1 VTDDE
6 GLRERFGQALRGRPE
21 LIVRSPGR
29 VNLIGEHTDYNDG
42 WVLPAAL
49 DMGTDVAARA
59 RDDRMLRVVAPRLG
73 AGDLVSLDDLRPTD
87 GPEWTRYVR
96 GSAAMVE
103 AAGHR
108 IPGADLLI
116 DSDLPIGAG
125 LSSSASLELGVAV
138 ALLSLVGATWDRDW
152 LARLGQ
158 RVENEVV
165 GVRSGIMDQ
174 LAVARGVA
182 GHALL
187 IDCRSLSAQP
197 VPVPPQAR
205 ILILD
210 SAVPRTLAGSA
221 YNDRRAECESALAA
235 LRVADP
241 GLRALRDVTPEL
253 LAAEK
258 GRLKDVE
265 LRRARHVVTENQ
277 RVLDA
282 TAALRSGEVER
293 FGQLM
298 CSSHAS
304 LRDDY
309 EVSGPELDAL
319 VEIAVKTGGVYGAR
333 LTGAGFGG
341 CAVALVAAD
350 RARQAA
356 TSITEAYQRT
366 TGRAGTAE
374 ICTPSDGTHV
384 RWTESPPSTGK

>member
-1 VTDDE
+1 MTDE
-6 GLRERFGQALRGRPE
+6 GLRERFRRAFDDRPQ

-49 DMGTDVAARA
+49 DLGTDVAARA
-59 RDDRMLRVVAPRLG
+59 RDDGILWVVAPRLHG
-73 AGDLVSLDDLRPTD
+73 EDRVPLDDLRPAE

-96 GSAAMVE
+96 GSAALIME
-103 AAGHR
+103 SGCDL
-108 IPGADLLI
+108 PGADLLI

-138 ALLSLVGATWDRDW
+138 ALLTLAGTSRAAVW

-158 RVENEVV
+158 RVENEIV

-174 LAVARGVA
+174 LAVAGGVA
-182 GHALL
+182 GHAVL
-187 IDCRSLSAQP
+187 IDCRSLSVEP
-197 VPVPPQAR
+197 VPIPGRAR

-235 LRVADP
+235 LRAAQP

-253 LAAEK
+253 LAAAE
-258 GRLKDVE
+258 GRLEDVE

-282 TAALRSGEVER
+282 SAVLRAGDVAA
-293 FGQLM
+293 FGRLM

-309 EVSGPELDAL
+309 EVSGAELDTL
-319 VEIAVKTGGVYGAR
+319 VEIAAATGGVYGAR

-341 CAVALVAAD
+341 CAVALAA
-350 RARQAA
+350 AEHAQQAA
-356 TSITEAYQRT
+356 RTITDQYQRA
-366 TGRAGTAE
+366 TGRSGTAA
-374 ICTPSDGTHV
+374 ICIPSEGTHV
-384 RWTESPPSTGK
+384 SWVESPGRSG